1 MNIDWRKTFNFFH
14 QRQRAY
20 RLALGTP
27 AGNQVLLDL
36 SRFCYA
42 NASMFDQQVS
52 LDRLEGRRE
61 VWLRIQ
67 QQMNLST
74 EDLIALYNGQTIKI
88 GDDNA

>member
-1 MNIDWRKTFNFFH
+1 
-14 QRQRAY
+14 
-20 RLALGTP
+20 
-27 AGNQVLLDL
+27 
-36 SRFCYA
+36 
-42 NASMFDQQVS
+42 MFDQQVS